1 MFDEFV
7 FENRLHILGKITA
20 TLLHEIRNPLSV
32 VKLSLDYL
40 KMHRDE
46 LSDDLLESVE
56 NSSQAL
62 FRIQTLVDNLLFFS
76 RPNTKEEKL
85 CSVEQIS
92 NYASDIVEV
101 EASRKKVLLIREYST
116 DIHVIRCDVN
126 KLLQIFL
133 NLLTNAVEAC
143 NDGGKVTIRAYTNQ
157 SAFGGQN
164 IVWEVEDNG
173 VGISDEDKETI
184 FNDFFTKKPKGTGLG
199 LSVCKSLADE
209 LKSEIN
215 FESQLGKGSKF
226 FLIFN
231 ANLLE
236 NENEI

>member
-1 MFDEFV
+1 MFDDFV
-7 FENRLHILGKITA
+7 SENRLHILGKITA

-40 KMHRDE
+40 NMHRDE
-46 LSDDLLESVE
+46 LSDDLLETIE

-62 FRIQTLVDNLLFFS
+62 FRIQALVDNLLFFS

-85 CSVEQIS
+85 CSIEQIS
-92 NYASDIVEV
+92 NYATDIVEA
-101 EASRKKVLLIREYST
+101 EASRKKVLISKECSP
-116 DIHVIRCDVN
+116 DIPYVRCDVN

-143 NDGGKVTIRAYTNQ
+143 NDGGKVIIRVYANQ
-157 SAFGGQN
+157 MQN

-173 VGISDEDKETI
+173 VGISDEDKVTI
-184 FNDFFTKKPKGTGLG
+184 FNDFFTKKQKGTGLG
-199 LSVCKSLADE
+199 LSVCKSLAEE
-209 LKSEIN
+209 LKFEIN

-226 FLIFN
+226 FLVFN
-231 ANLLE
+231 SNLLVSK
-236 NENEI
+236 NEI